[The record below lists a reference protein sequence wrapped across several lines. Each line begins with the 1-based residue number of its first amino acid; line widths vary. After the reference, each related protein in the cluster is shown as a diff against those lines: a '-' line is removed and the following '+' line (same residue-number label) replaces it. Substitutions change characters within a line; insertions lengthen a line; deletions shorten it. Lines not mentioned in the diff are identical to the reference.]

1 MTLRVLAVD
10 VTGAEVSTGPSTP
23 SRRAFAAGTRRR

>member
-10 VTGAEVSTGPSTP
+10 VTGAEVSTGPSP
-23 SRRAFAAGTRRR
+23 QPARLAAGTRRR